1 MAFSFCLHGELIV
14 PVDTVQVVIEVL
26 QPTGTM
32 GPDDETVIHI
42 MEPAEVLMGCPV
54 ECHFLRVLCEEVHN
68 NKKQW

>member
-1 MAFSFCLHGELIV
+1 MAFSFCLHGEQIV

-26 QPTGTM
+26 QPVGTM

-42 MEPAEVLMGCPV
+42 MEPAEGLMGCAA
-54 ECHFLRVLCEEVHN
+54 ECHFLRVLHEEVGD